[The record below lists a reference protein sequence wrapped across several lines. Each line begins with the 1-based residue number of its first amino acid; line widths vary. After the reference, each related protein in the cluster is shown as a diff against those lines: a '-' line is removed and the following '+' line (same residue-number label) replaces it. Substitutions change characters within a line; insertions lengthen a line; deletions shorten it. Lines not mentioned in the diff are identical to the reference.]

1 MTIYI
6 CIDIDEGYYIDDV
19 ITDLDAFLEEFNECM
34 ETDYTTM
41 EQFNDT
47 EQYRTLYQIK
57 IQ

>member
-34 ETDYTTM
+34 DTDYTTM

>member
-19 ITDLDAFLEEFNECM
+19 ITDLDAFLEELNECM

>member
-47 EQYRTLYQIK
+47 EQYRTLYLVK

>member
-6 CIDIDEGYYIDDV
+6 CIDIDEGYYIDDI